1 MKGSHKLASLRY
13 NCGNIASKLA
23 ICNGYSMIKYEKII
37 FVCTGNTCR
46 SPMAE
51 TIYKS
56 LEINSD
62 ITAISRGLVVLF
74 SEPSNP
80 KADTVLKSHNLK
92 LEGHTSKGLRN
103 SDIDENT
110 LILTMT
116 EKQKKSVIENFSYAE
131 NVYSMKEFVGESGD
145 VTDPYGRTLIDYEEC
160 YVELARLVKK
170 TVYKLNEEAIL

>member
-1 MKGSHKLASLRY
+1 MVR
-13 NCGNIASKLA
+13 
-23 ICNGYSMIKYEKII
+23 YEKII

-56 LEINSD
+56 LETNSD
-62 ITAISRGLVVLF
+62 IKVVSRGLVVLF

-80 KADTVLKSHNLK
+80 KADIVLKSHNLELK
-92 LEGHTSKGLRN
+92 NHVSRGLKP

-116 EKQKKSVIENFSYAE
+116 EKQKDSLIANLGTDENIYTI
-131 NVYSMKEFVGESGD
+131 KEFVGENGD
-145 VTDPYGRTLIDYEEC
+145 VTDPYGGTLIDYEEC
-160 YVELARLVKK
+160 YIELARLVKK
-170 TVYKLNEEAIL
+170 TVYKLNEEDII

>member
-1 MKGSHKLASLRY
+1 
-13 NCGNIASKLA
+13 
-23 ICNGYSMIKYEKII
+23 MIRYEKII

-56 LEINSD
+56 LETNSD
-62 ITAISRGLVVLF
+62 IKVISRGLVVLF

-80 KADTVLKSHNLK
+80 KADTVLKSHNLELK
-92 LEGHTSKGLRN
+92 NHISKPLKN
-103 SDIDENT
+103 SDIDDNT

-116 EKQKKSVIENFSYAE
+116 EKQKQSIIENFNFYD
-131 NVYSMKEFVGESGD
+131 NVYTIKEFVGEGGD
-145 VTDPYGRTLIDYEEC
+145 VGDPYGGTLIDYEEC

-170 TVYKLNEEAIL
+170 TVYKLNEEDLS

>member
-1 MKGSHKLASLRY
+1 
-13 NCGNIASKLA
+13 
-23 ICNGYSMIKYEKII
+23 MIKYEKII

-56 LEINSD
+56 LETNSD
-62 ITAISRGLVVLF
+62 IIVTSRGLVVLF

-80 KADTVLKSHNLK
+80 KADTVLKSHNLQ
-92 LEGHTSKGLRN
+92 LEGHFSRPLKN

-116 EKQKKSVIENFSYAE
+116 EKQKRSIIESYNDTD
-131 NVYSMKEFVGESGD
+131 NVYTIKEFVGESGD
-145 VTDPYGRTLIDYEEC
+145 VTDPYGGTLIDYEEC
-160 YVELARLVKK
+160 FVELARLVKK
-170 TVYKLNEEAIL
+170 TVYKLNEEDLT

>member
-1 MKGSHKLASLRY
+1 
-13 NCGNIASKLA
+13 
-23 ICNGYSMIKYEKII
+23 MIKYEKII
-37 FVCTGNTCR
+37 FICTGNTCR

-56 LEINSD
+56 LETNSD
-62 ITAISRGLVVLF
+62 IKVISRGLVVLF

-80 KADTVLKSHNLK
+80 KADTVLKSHNLQ
-92 LEGHTSKGLRN
+92 LEGHISNGLKS

-116 EKQKKSVIENFSYAE
+116 EKQKLSVIESFNYE
-131 NVYSMKEFVGESGD
+131 DNVYTIKEFVGENGD
-145 VTDPYGRTLIDYEEC
+145 VLDPYGGTLIDYEEC

-170 TVYKLNEEAIL
+170 TVYKLNEEVIV